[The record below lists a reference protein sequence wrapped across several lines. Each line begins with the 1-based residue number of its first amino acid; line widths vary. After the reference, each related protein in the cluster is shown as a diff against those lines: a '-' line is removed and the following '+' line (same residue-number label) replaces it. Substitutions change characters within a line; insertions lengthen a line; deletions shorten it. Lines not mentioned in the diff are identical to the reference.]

1 MCVSVCTVT
10 NGGDAFSVTT
20 ASGPTPANP
29 AAPTA
34 AELAAIAAVAP
45 NSVIGTAAGAPAVAT
60 CQYDFLL
67 IAGAADLNNIAAERY
82 CGNALNPAP
91 VGVATS
97 IQICSKIKPNAYFIY
112 NSKNF

>member
-20 ASGPTPANP
+20 APAPAPANP
-29 AAPTA
+29 ANPTA
-34 AELAAIAAVAP
+34 AELAAIAAAALA
-45 NSVIGTAAGAPAVAT
+45 SAIGTAGGAPAVAT

-91 VGVATS
+91 AGVANS
-97 IQICSKIKPNAYFIY
+97 IQICSKIKPNSCLI
-112 NSKNF
+112 